1 MATVAEGGKVPP
13 VELECPVVGCTL
25 GENGERYKTPPV
37 PGTGIT
43 EALQLLTMHNQNHA
57 QAQGVAVGHG
67 AGGESSE
74 GRADVQG
81 LQGVETWV

>member
-25 GENGERYKTPPV
+25 GENGGRYKTPPV

-57 QAQGVAVGHG
+57 QAQGV
-67 AGGESSE
+67 
-74 GRADVQG
+74 DVVTSG
-81 LQGVETWV
+81 PSLHNISCLKRVDHI